1 MTPET
6 PADEGPPP
14 PPLADAD
21 TVERFHASYVV
32 DPQTGCWI
40 GKGKPGTEG
49 YSRFRV
55 GSREWLA
62 HRFAYTLRHGPIP
75 EGLNVLHGCDNRRC
89 YNWDHLRVGTQRDN
103 AQDAKERDRLRIGPG
118 SNPRKLTGRDAVAI
132 QGMRWFEKLTLPQL
146 AEAFNVSVWT
156 IKAVLSGK
164 ARVAAAEAHIDAVL
178 AAKAEARARAAPETT
193 EAETVP

>member
-1 MTPET
+1 M
-6 PADEGPPP
+6 
-14 PPLADAD
+14 
-21 TVERFHASYVV
+21 
-32 DPQTGCWI
+32 
-40 GKGKPGTEG
+40 
-49 YSRFRV
+49 
-55 GSREWLA
+55 
-62 HRFAYTLRHGPIP
+62 
-75 EGLNVLHGCDNRRC
+75 
-89 YNWDHLRVGTQRDN
+89 
-103 AQDAKERDRLRIGPG
+103 
-118 SNPRKLTGRDAVAI
+118 AI

>member
-1 MTPET
+1 MKAHHHHRWPMPIRSNASM
-6 PADEGPPP
+6 PATWLTHRPG
-14 PPLADAD
+14 
-21 TVERFHASYVV
+21 VGS
-32 DPQTGCWI
+32 
-40 GKGKPGTEG
+40 GKG
-49 YSRFRV
+49 SRARRV
-55 GSREWLA
+55 TAASGLVAGNGS